1 MKHKFKLTPI
11 LVITLSYYLLHGI
24 IHNLGHVVT
33 PTFVNQL
40 GLPSFMFGFFFS
52 SMSLGMLVGAPLWGV
67 LGDIKGKKFFILI
80 GLILYSIAQVM
91 FAFFTSPVMMTFARF
106 LAGFGVSAFMTLMLS
121 HLIGIAPLKER
132 TKFISISVA
141 LFALG
146 TTIGYQI
153 GGFMGDFFIREVF
166 YIQAL
171 LNLGWVLFI
180 ALSMK
185 EIPTA
190 LSTKKP
196 SFIKHFKD
204 VTKLSPPLL
213 LFLIGLTLATIS
225 ASILSKYF
233 DVYMIDLG
241 YTPRELGTFILVT
254 GFVGL
259 FTNAFIVPKLSK
271 LKKDMGIM
279 LGIQI
284 FSAIIVLIVF
294 RSQYFIV
301 MLYTVFLFYYALKA
315 MFQPFEQNYISLQ
328 APKEKHGSILGVR
341 HAFFSTGMVIG
352 PLISGFIYDYN
363 PLLVFDLSVVMFL
376 LAFVFLLIA
385 HKLQTKASVAK
396 ESGNLGFAYE
406 PVDITAKD

>member
-1 MKHKFKLTPI
+1 MKKLNLTPI
-11 LVITLSYYLLHGI
+11 LAVTLSYYFLQGI

-52 SMSLGMLVGAPLWGV
+52 AMSLGMLIGAPIWGV
-67 LGDIKGKKFFILI
+67 LGDIRGKKFFILL
-80 GLILYSIAQVM
+80 GLIIYSFGQVM
-91 FAFFTSPVMMTFARF
+91 FAFFTQPVLMTLARF
-106 LAGFGVSAFMTLMLS
+106 IAGFGVSAFITLMLS

-153 GGFMGDFFIREVF
+153 GGIMGDYIIREVF
-166 YIQAL
+166 YIQAI
-171 LNLGWVLFI
+171 LNLFWVLFI

-185 EIPTA
+185 EIPHK

-196 SFIKHFKD
+196 SFIKNFKD
-204 VTKLSPPLL
+204 ITKLSPSLL

-241 YTPRELGTFILVT
+241 YSPRELGTFILVT
-254 GFVGL
+254 GVVGL
-259 FTNAFIVPKLSK
+259 LTNIFIVPKLSK
-271 LKKDMGIM
+271 LRKDMPIM
-279 LGIQI
+279 LSIQI
-284 FSAIIVLIVF
+284 ISAIIVLLVF
-294 RSQYFIV
+294 RSAYFYI
-301 MLYTVFLFYYALKA
+301 MLYTVFLFYYMMKA

-328 APKEKHGSILGVR
+328 APKEKHGTILGVR

-363 PLLVFDLSVVMFL
+363 PTLVFDISAMMFIFAFIL
-376 LAFVFLLIA
+376 LFIS
-385 HKLQTKASVAK
+385 HKLRLKANVEK
-396 ESGNLGFAYE
+396 QEGGLGFAYE
-406 PVDITAKD
+406 PVDVTAKD